1 MNTLE
6 DFFIDEETGKLC
18 VDETKERRGSGMK
31 EFAEMVKE
39 LQQRL
44 KNAGGGTIIIT
55 EDNLQVKFGEWLAVD
70 ESTTSMYFSSKTIR
84 MRKYQYLSIELSEIN
99 IDFPNPNF

>member
-1 MNTLE
+1 
-6 DFFIDEETGKLC
+6 
-18 VDETKERRGSGMK
+18 MK
-31 EFAEMVKE
+31 EFAEIVKE

-70 ESTTSMYFSSKTIR
+70 ENSTSFVSKTR
-84 MRKYQYLSIELSEIN
+84 NL
-99 IDFPNPNF
+99 

>member
-1 MNTLE
+1 MGRPSKR
-6 DFFIDEETGKLC
+6 GK
-18 VDETKERRGSGMK
+18 EKEVK
-31 EFAEMVKE
+31 EFAEIVKE

-70 ESTTSMYFSSKTIR
+70 ENTTSFVSKTR
-84 MRKYQYLSIELSEIN
+84 NL
-99 IDFPNPNF
+99 